1 MINKVNVLIVCL
13 LLVCVAC
20 SGKSGAKMQAEG
32 NVSEAGHSVNAKTA
46 EKAVRSS
53 TGTDS
58 ATESVDLQM
67 IYASDADREIFE
79 KYLAHIEKLESFQES
94 ELIIETAR
102 FFLGR
107 PYVAHTLEMEP
118 EGLVIN
124 LSELDCTTL
133 VEIVFAL
140 SRTVARHENPTFEDF
155 CRQLQNIRYRR
166 GTINDY
172 TDRIHYFSDWI
183 YENETRGHV
192 RDVTKEIGGEP
203 YKVKVGYMSSH
214 PDSYKQLKSNAKYV
228 DVTKKKEAEISA
240 RDVYAFIPETKI
252 KSCEEGM
259 KDGDILC
266 FVTNVEGLDIAHVG
280 YVYRE
285 KGVVKFIHASSLEKK
300 VVIDKLSIYGYVEKS
315 KSVIGVMILRPRF
328 LK

>member
-1 MINKVNVLIVCL
+1 MIYKVNVLITCL
-13 LLVCVAC
+13 LFVCVAC
-20 SGKSGAKMQAEG
+20 AGKGSAKAQADVEVSGA
-32 NVSEAGHSVNAKTA
+32 VTDL
-46 EKAVRSS
+46 S
-53 TGTDS
+53 T
-58 ATESVDLQM
+58 ELVDLQM
-67 IYASDADREIFE
+67 IYASDTDRDIFE
-79 KYLAHIEKLESFQES
+79 KYLAHIERLGSFQES

-118 EGLVIN
+118 EGLVVN
-124 LSELDCTTL
+124 LRELDCTTL
-133 VEIVFAL
+133 VETVLAL
-140 SRTVARHENPTFEDF
+140 ARTVARYEYPTFEDF

-172 TDRIHYFSDWI
+172 NDRIHYFSDWI

-192 RDVTKEIGGEP
+192 RDVTKEIGGDP
-203 YKVKVGYMSSH
+203 YNVKVSYMSSH
-214 PDSYKQLKSNAKYV
+214 PGSYKQLKSNAKYV
-228 DVTKKKEAEISA
+228 EAMKAKESEISA
-240 RDVYAFIPETKI
+240 RDSYAFISGERI

-266 FVTNVEGLDIAHVG
+266 FVTNIEGLDIAHVG

-285 KGVVKFIHASSLEKK
+285 KGIVKFIHASSSEKK
-300 VVIDKLSIYGYVEKS
+300 VVIDKLSIRDYVEKS
-315 KSVIGVMILRPRF
+315 KSVTGVMILRPQF